1 MLFNRLKW
9 LVILCLLMSPALGKV
24 PDFTF
29 IHTSDVHAPSYRSEK
44 VIAQIPT
51 LGEIDLTPYNVK
63 ALAPSFVVDSGD
75 ACEFGGGNGAW
86 DAYVSYWKD
95 VTIPVY
101 PVLGNHDGPWFAVRP
116 LLKKTYGGYYWSFDK
131 FGCHFIGLDT
141 SSPQDPRASVT
152 REELLWLAD
161 DLKKVN
167 PKTPVFLIVHHPITD
182 TYYGSPYAV
191 AQFMDML
198 RPYNLVAVLAGHGH
212 NATCRKL
219 LGVDCTD
226 GGATCGPLPKCVP
239 GFSIVSVLNN
249 TLRIAFK
256 PEDQPTATKAI
267 LEKPM
272 PTGSTYP
279 NIKILS
285 PKEGGTCKSGHM
297 ALQVRVSN
305 AQKPITKATWSA
317 DDRSFKPDTLP
328 MSLNKDVWEA
338 GVPYTDWTPGR
349 HYIRVTF
356 TDESGAEYQKSV
368 GFYTDPENRLVWRTL
383 LAGSVK
389 GTPTV
394 TADAVY
400 VGATG
405 GKVYCLDKKTGKEKW
420 SYQTG
425 GDVASKVLA
434 VDDAVYVGASDG
446 KLYALTTKGKLK
458 WTFEAKEGIYSSPV
472 YSDGLV
478 LFGCND
484 SNFYAVDA
492 VTGQQKWVCE
502 EPGYTIEIKPF
513 VADGAVYFG
522 AWDQYLY
529 AVDVKTG
536 RLKWKCL
543 GHGSEVRPRAKAYYS
558 PADCGPVASS
568 GKVFVAD
575 RDYYLTIVDA
585 TTGQPISSITDVV
598 APGLSYGRQAVYL
611 RKGSGLSKISL
622 DGNEIWKASA
632 ETEIVPGPPVAKD
645 RHVVYLVSR
654 LGLLQAFNASDGTP
668 LWKYQVTPMMHVL
681 SGPEIA
687 DEIVYVSGMDGTVTA
702 INCRPFP
709 PSAGSR

>member
-9 LVILCLLMSPALGKV
+9 LVILCLLMSPALGQV

-239 GFSIVSVLNN
+239 GFSIV
-249 TLRIAFK
+249 
-256 PEDQPTATKAI
+256 
-267 LEKPM
+267 
-272 PTGSTYP
+272 
-279 NIKILS
+279 
-285 PKEGGTCKSGHM
+285 
-297 ALQVRVSN
+297 
-305 AQKPITKATWSA
+305 
-317 DDRSFKPDTLP
+317 
-328 MSLNKDVWEA
+328 
-338 GVPYTDWTPGR
+338 
-349 HYIRVTF
+349 
-356 TDESGAEYQKSV
+356 
-368 GFYTDPENRLVWRTL
+368 
-383 LAGSVK
+383 
-389 GTPTV
+389 
-394 TADAVY
+394 
-400 VGATG
+400 
-405 GKVYCLDKKTGKEKW
+405 
-420 SYQTG
+420 
-425 GDVASKVLA
+425 
-434 VDDAVYVGASDG
+434 
-446 KLYALTTKGKLK
+446 
-458 WTFEAKEGIYSSPV
+458 
-472 YSDGLV
+472 
-478 LFGCND
+478 
-484 SNFYAVDA
+484 
-492 VTGQQKWVCE
+492 
-502 EPGYTIEIKPF
+502 
-513 VADGAVYFG
+513 
-522 AWDQYLY
+522 
-529 AVDVKTG
+529 
-536 RLKWKCL
+536 
-543 GHGSEVRPRAKAYYS
+543 
-558 PADCGPVASS
+558 
-568 GKVFVAD
+568 
-575 RDYYLTIVDA
+575 
-585 TTGQPISSITDVV
+585 
-598 APGLSYGRQAVYL
+598 
-611 RKGSGLSKISL
+611 
-622 DGNEIWKASA
+622 
-632 ETEIVPGPPVAKD
+632 
-645 RHVVYLVSR
+645 
-654 LGLLQAFNASDGTP
+654 
-668 LWKYQVTPMMHVL
+668 
-681 SGPEIA
+681 
-687 DEIVYVSGMDGTVTA
+687 
-702 INCRPFP
+702 
-709 PSAGSR
+709 

>member
-1 MLFNRLKW
+1 MLLVRFKW
-9 LVILCLLMSPALGKV
+9 LVILCLLMSPALGQV

-29 IHTSDVHAPSYRSEK
+29 IHASDVHAPSYRSEK

-161 DLKKVN
+161 DLKKIN

-256 PEDQPTATKAI
+256 PEDKPTATKAI

-272 PTGSTYP
+272 PTSSTYP
-279 NIKILS
+279 KIKFLS
-285 PKEGGTCKSGHM
+285 PKDGGTCKSGAM
-297 ALQVRVSN
+297 TIRVKISG
-305 AQKPITKATWSA
+305 AQKPITKATWSV
-317 DDRSFKPDTLP
+317 DEKSFKEGDWEQFPLQ
-328 MSLNKDVWEA
+328 LNKGIWEA
-338 GVPYTDWTPGR
+338 DIPYTDWVAGG
-349 HYIRVTF
+349 HYFYVTF
-356 TDESGAEYQKSV
+356 TDEAGAQYRKAV

-405 GKVYCLDKKTGKEKW
+405 GKVYCLDKKTGKVKW
-420 SYQTG
+420 SYPTG
-425 GDVASKVLA
+425 GDVASQVLA
-434 VDDAVYVGASDG
+434 VNDMVYAGASDG

-472 YSDGLV
+472 YSDGLI

-502 EPGYTIEIKPF
+502 EPEYTIEVKPF

-522 AWDQYLY
+522 AWDKYLY
-529 AVDVKTG
+529 ALDVETG

-543 GHGSEVRPRAKAYYS
+543 GHGSEVRPGAKAYYS
-558 PADCGPVASS
+558 PADCGPVASN

-585 TTGQPISSITDVV
+585 TTGQPIRSIPDVV
-598 APGLSYGRQAVYL
+598 APGLSYGRRAVYL

-632 ETEIVPGPPVAKD
+632 ETESVPGPPVAKD
-645 RHVVYLVSR
+645 RRVVYLVSR

-668 LWKYQVTPMMHVL
+668 LWKYQVTPMMQVF

-702 INCRPFP
+702 IK
-709 PSAGSR
+709 SKL